1 MTQFVKLWFLMSK
14 VHILPNQHNHYI
26 AVNKAT
32 RLAFANAHWLGFI
45 HRLPR
50 KRMFRMPYRFP
61 WRNSED

>member
-50 KRMFRMPYRFP
+50 
-61 WRNSED
+61 N